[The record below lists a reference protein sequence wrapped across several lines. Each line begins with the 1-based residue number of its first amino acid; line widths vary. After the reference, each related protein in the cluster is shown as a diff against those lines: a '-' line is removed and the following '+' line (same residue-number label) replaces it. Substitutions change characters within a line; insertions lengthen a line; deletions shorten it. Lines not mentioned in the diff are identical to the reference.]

1 MLQLDSCAYRTE
13 KLGVNRR
20 KKSTGCVSCLNNDIW
35 TRAQTVII
43 LNEGLKNKTQNVINK
58 NNIDKEQNSHL
69 DLCICQICQEIR
81 NATVMLVDCQHSFCV
96 TCIVPQLQGKQ
107 QSNTNCPTCNTNIEF
122 DKIKPSL
129 NVVEMTKILKPK
141 YQHNNLSITT
151 NSILSIQDAS
161 EICPDMEAA
170 ALHIIKTKMAKSN
183 SNSVEFPSGGPRVCV
198 KYT

>member
-1 MLQLDSCAYRTE
+1 M
-13 KLGVNRR
+13 
-20 KKSTGCVSCLNNDIW
+20 
-35 TRAQTVII
+35 
-43 LNEGLKNKTQNVINK
+43 
-58 NNIDKEQNSHL
+58 
-69 DLCICQICQEIR
+69 
-81 NATVMLVDCQHSFCV
+81 NAPVMLVDCQHSFCV

-183 SNSVEFPSGGPRVCV
+183 SNSVEFPYGGPRVCV